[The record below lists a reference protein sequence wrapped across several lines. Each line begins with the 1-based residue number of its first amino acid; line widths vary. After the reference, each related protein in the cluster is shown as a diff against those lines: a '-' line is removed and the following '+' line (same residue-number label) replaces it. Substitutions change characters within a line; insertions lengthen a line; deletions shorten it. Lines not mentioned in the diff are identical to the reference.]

1 MKIKEFNEPIQPDT
15 GTAQNQLLKIGQHAI
30 KIENMIANSQEVSDW
45 SSNKIN
51 LASDYVKKVHGYMQG
66 EKAGLYDD
74 GGLTEDAND
83 QEKIK
88 GLLQWFQNKHD
99 TYRKDFIDDQIE
111 NGIKGSQLE
120 QAVENNDELW
130 ELENIVNEL
139 KSGSMENAIEAIN
152 QAKYEFSGIPGEDDN
167 FMQVIEKLGIPK
179 DTFYFTK
186 DESVSED
193 AGTSPLKE
201 TARMAI
207 ELIEILKN
215 GGSIDESAQNILN
228 QAADNLHGAYNYESY
243 AKTNPYR
250 EELDSNTLSK
260 HAQVIQKHIDEILA
274 RETSLDDID
283 TKPGMMRIL
292 NKRVN
297 EVEKELAKENRK
309 EVEEGGMPASIIKHK
324 QKLAHMSD
332 EELANRF
339 KDFDEQRLRQ
349 MAWRHGYGKMSSH
362 YLDRVRNH
370 MTSKRTGTTEAELE
384 EGLKDWAKRL
394 AAAGIIVGT
403 LAGIG
408 TINNAIDNSV
418 PTVKALNTA
427 YELAVDQGHTELAKN
442 IEDDLSAVKIR
453 LQSGKDLNFV
463 KNMQNKYSK
472 FVDAGGLPYSIDTE
486 DMAYES
492 KLAIMLNQQ
501 T

>member
-1 MKIKEFNEPIQPDT
+1 MGIKN
-15 GTAQNQLLKIGQHAI
+15 
-30 KIENMIANSQEVSDW
+30 VR
-45 SSNKIN
+45 
-51 LASDYVKKVHGYMQG
+51 MQG
-66 EKAGLYDD
+66 EPVA
-74 GGLTEDAND
+74 T
-83 QEKIK
+83 
-88 GLLQWFQNKHD
+88 
-99 TYRKDFIDDQIE
+99 
-111 NGIKGSQLE
+111 
-120 QAVENNDELW
+120 
-130 ELENIVNEL
+130 
-139 KSGSMENAIEAIN
+139 
-152 QAKYEFSGIPGEDDN
+152 
-167 FMQVIEKLGIPK
+167 
-179 DTFYFTK
+179 
-186 DESVSED
+186 
-193 AGTSPLKE
+193 
-201 TARMAI
+201 
-207 ELIEILKN
+207 
-215 GGSIDESAQNILN
+215 
-228 QAADNLHGAYNYESY
+228 
-243 AKTNPYR
+243 
-250 EELDSNTLSK
+250 
-260 HAQVIQKHIDEILA
+260 
-274 RETSLDDID
+274 
-283 TKPGMMRIL
+283 
-292 NKRVN
+292 
-297 EVEKELAKENRK
+297 
-309 EVEEGGMPASIIKHK
+309 EGGMPASIIKHK

-332 EELANRF
+332 EELADRF
-339 KDFDEQRLRQ
+339 KDFDEKRLRH
-349 MAWRHGYGKMSSH
+349 MAWGHGYGKMSSH

>member
-1 MKIKEFNEPIQPDT
+1 
-15 GTAQNQLLKIGQHAI
+15 
-30 KIENMIANSQEVSDW
+30 
-45 SSNKIN
+45 
-51 LASDYVKKVHGYMQG
+51 
-66 EKAGLYDD
+66 
-74 GGLTEDAND
+74 
-83 QEKIK
+83 
-88 GLLQWFQNKHD
+88 
-99 TYRKDFIDDQIE
+99 
-111 NGIKGSQLE
+111 
-120 QAVENNDELW
+120 
-130 ELENIVNEL
+130 
-139 KSGSMENAIEAIN
+139 
-152 QAKYEFSGIPGEDDN
+152 
-167 FMQVIEKLGIPK
+167 MQVIEKLGIPK